1 MKKIFV
7 AGVDI
12 RGTTEEHQ
20 KYCFKHFSLRL
31 FERYGIDDLSF
42 AEYLDLINK
51 PFELWYKLS
60 DYSSYGLINIKGQD
74 VMAIKVKH
82 SQCFATCLSPD
93 GFMPVPTSIRQFQ
106 IKAAEFNKMFDDATE
121 RIKELR
127 KIYEE
132 HDKKTWFVDMIGK
145 EAPYWMYH
153 AAYSMA
159 CHPRGH
165 WMTKVIKH
173 ISYDLQDAEIKKK
186 GVIIDG

>member
-1 MKKIFV
+1 MKTVMI
-7 AGVDI
+7 AGKDI

-20 KYCFKHFSLRL
+20 KYCYKHFSLRL
-31 FERYGIDDLSF
+31 LERYGIGDLTFEEFIGLTS
-42 AEYLDLINK
+42 K

-60 DYSSYGLINIKGQD
+60 DHSSYGLISIKGKD
-74 VMAIKVKH
+74 VMAIRIKH

-93 GFMPVPTSIRQFQ
+93 GFMPVPTSIRRFQ

-127 KIYEE
+127 AVYENSE
-132 HDKKTWFVDMIGK
+132 KRDYFVNMAGK
-145 EAPYWMYH
+145 DAPHWMYH

-159 CHPRGH
+159 IHPRVQ
-165 WMTKVIKH
+165 WMTKIINH
-173 ISYDLQDAEIKKK
+173 ISFDLQETEVKNK